1 LNQKQYGSFLKK
13 KHLDIKMKNQS
24 HADLLSDM
32 KRSIQ
37 CHSGILPASSGIFI
51 ATHLSTNTKHSAGN
65 CILNYENVPHYTA
78 LPVGPILAQ
87 KESVQ
92 TSTILLT
99 RDISIVLKEHAIV
112 RT

>member
-1 LNQKQYGSFLKK
+1 
-13 KHLDIKMKNQS
+13 MKNQS

-37 CHSGILPASSGIFI
+37 SHSGILPASSGIFI
-51 ATHLSTNTKHSAGN
+51 ATHLSTKTKHSVGN
-65 CILNYENVPHYTA
+65 YILIYDDVPHYTA
-78 LPVGPILAQ
+78 LSVGPLLAQ

-99 RDISIVLKEHAIV
+99 CDIPIVL
-112 RT
+112 